1 MAEEKKKNRIAI
13 IGGGASGMTAAIFA
27 SAAKDTEVVIF
38 EAKDVPGKK
47 INGTGNG
54 KCNFTNDDM
63 DLKHYRGQHPEFAS
77 FALSVFDN
85 ETSKAFFKSM
95 GIRPKEKN
103 GGYIYPNSEE
113 ASSVSSALRLTCAE
127 KGVKFVFEKVKIIVK
142 EKNTFKV
149 NSQSFDRVIL
159 ACGSFANMKD
169 VTDFN
174 GYSLVKSMGHRIT
187 PLYPALCQIRCK
199 GSFFK
204 TINGVRT
211 EGIVKVLVEG
221 REKASENGELLF
233 TDYGVSGIPAFQVSR
248 FCAEAIGSSKKVVLS
263 LNFMAGMSK
272 DEVRTEIQNRFRK
285 LSPKG
290 RTNEEVLLG
299 LLNHKLNFVLL
310 NLSGIDPTGNC
321 KSVTEDKISAL
332 IKNLTDLRAD
342 VTGTNDFSF
351 AQVVAGGADTLEVDP
366 ETMGSKIIPGLY
378 FAGEILDIDGT
389 CGGYNLQWAWSS
401 GAIAGISAAFG
412 EKDRDMRSFIEE
424 IINR

>member
-1 MAEEKKKNRIAI
+1 MAEEKKKKRIAI

-27 SAAKDTEVVIF
+27 SAAKDVEITIF

-54 KCNFTNDDM
+54 KCNFTNDNM
-63 DLKHYRGQHPEFAS
+63 DLKFYRGQHPEFAS
-77 FALSVFDN
+77 FALSNFDN
-85 ETSKAFFKSM
+85 ETAKDYFKSM

-113 ASSVSSALRLTCAE
+113 AASVSSALRLSCAE
-127 KGVKFVFEKVKIIVK
+127 KGVKFVFEKAKSITK
-142 EKNTFKV
+142 EKNSFKID
-149 NSQSFDRVIL
+149 SQSFDKVII

-174 GYSLVKSMGHRIT
+174 GYGLVKSLGHKIT

-211 EGIVKVLVEG
+211 EGSVKVFADG
-221 REKASENGELLF
+221 KEKASEKGELLF

-248 FCAEAIGSSKKVVLS
+248 FCAEAAGSSKKVVLS
-263 LNFMAGMSK
+263 LNFMAGMSV
-272 DEVRTEIQNRFRK
+272 DEVRTEVENRLKK
-285 LSPKG
+285 LSRKG
-290 RTNEEVLLG
+290 RTNEEAMLG

-310 NLSGIDPTGNC
+310 NLSGIDPTGSN
-321 KSVTEDKISAL
+321 KNVTDDKIAAL
-332 IKNLTDLRAD
+332 VKNLTDLRVD

-351 AQVVAGGADTLEVDP
+351 AQVVAGGTDTSEVDP
-366 ETMGSKIIPGLY
+366 ETMGSKIVQGLY
-378 FAGEILDIDGT
+378 FAGETLDIDGT

-401 GAIAGISAAFG
+401 GAIAGLNAAF
-412 EKDRDMRSFIEE
+412 EKIPKEPKRFIEE